1 MQPILLTGFPL
12 GSSLG
17 LVAALEWLGRPYRLA
32 RVDMLSEMDSDA
44 YGRVNGR
51 RETPVL
57 IREDGSV
64 LTETLAI
71 ARWIERHDPRRRV
84 SFDPDS
90 REAERMWQLAAYL
103 NTGFTGAFNP
113 YWVAMEAEDLGDG
126 ARALLK
132 SIGSQ
137 WAIDRHDK
145 LEAMLGDTPYL
156 VGDRPTLA
164 DAVFVGVAR
173 WAAYHD
179 ALGSRRYPRIAALRE
194 RLEADPAVQ
203 FALAIEDGEPAAGSG
218 AMTGLLP
225 LPEAL
230 AAARPG

>member
-1 MQPILLTGFPL
+1 MHPILLTGFPQ

-32 RVDMLSEMDSDA
+32 RVDMLADMETDA

-71 ARWIERHDPRRRV
+71 ARWIERHDHQRRV
-84 SFDPDS
+84 SFDPES
-90 REAERMWQLAAYL
+90 REAERMWQFAAYL
-103 NTGFTGAFNP
+103 NTGFTGAFTP
-113 YWVAMEAEDLGDG
+113 YWIAMEAEDLTEES
-126 ARALLK
+126 RTLLK
-132 SIGSQ
+132 AIGSES
-137 WAIDRHDK
+137 AIDRHDK

-173 WAAYHD
+173 WAAYHE
-179 ALGSRRYPRIAALRE
+179 ALDPRRYPKILALRE
-194 RLEADPAVQ
+194 RLEADPAVR

-230 AAARPG
+230 AAARAG